1 MFLLAGVVYCN
12 THALD
17 LNQIRGYGRG
27 KPLLHSLFL
36 CGACSLA
43 GIPGFLGYISKTLV
57 HESLVELAAESGS
70 LGVTAVEWLF
80 LFSGG
85 LTAAYLTKIYV
96 ALFWQKPI
104 SPTGKTWGTPMTV
117 TALVLAAL
125 PLPVLGLLPHGL
137 AEPVAA
143 LAGEVI
149 DQTEKANSIFPK
161 GEPNM
166 GLRKGHLLEARAA
179 LMALDV
185 RLGHC
190 YTILALNPQGCF
202 TKPDG
207 KSIPAAEATKKLD
220 NMAQSLGEKIDR
232 ENELIRA
239 VLESD
244 RKRK

>member
-1 MFLLAGVVYCN
+1 M
-12 THALD
+12 
-17 LNQIRGYGRG
+17 
-27 KPLLHSLFL
+27 
-36 CGACSLA
+36 
-43 GIPGFLGYISKTLV
+43 
-57 HESLVELAAESGS
+57 
-70 LGVTAVEWLF
+70 
-80 LFSGG
+80 
-85 LTAAYLTKIYV
+85 
-96 ALFWQKPI
+96 
-104 SPTGKTWGTPMTV
+104 
-117 TALVLAAL
+117 
-125 PLPVLGLLPHGL
+125 
-137 AEPVAA
+137 AA

-161 GEPNM
+161 GEPNL

-207 KSIPAAEATKKLD
+207 KSVPPAEATKKLD
-220 NMAQSLGEKIDR
+220 DMSQSLGEKIDR